1 MLAYSLCFLFS
12 SFFFFGS
19 SRWPPG
25 APSVQKKI
33 EHDELRPLER
43 KGPTAPAAGER
54 IPMEWV
60 RRRRHGSNGCP
71 RRWVSDGSVA
81 VSFELC
87 TRI

>member
-1 MLAYSLCFLFS
+1 MLACSLCFLFS
-12 SFFFFGS
+12 SFFFGLAGG
-19 SRWPPG
+19 RRELH
-25 APSVQKKI
+25 QLKKI
-33 EHDELRPLER
+33 EHGGLRPLER
-43 KGPTAPAAGER
+43 KGPAAPAAGEH

-81 VSFELC
+81 VSFELR